1 MDMSTINM
9 RVIIGALVV
18 AVVVAVV
25 VLMIVTGGMAGAADQ
40 AISAPTGVVRPS
52 L

>member
-25 VLMIVTGGMAGAADQ
+25 LMIVLAAMAGAADQ